1 MEPKNAILDSSGQQ
15 LLSQNNIDSYLEI
28 WIYSVQD
35 FLKWWYVQMPI
46 WHLRRLGRLSVVID
60 DFLSITVLIKNFFLP
75 WHRDYSLIGYF
86 FGILVKLLYLP
97 IAIAIYILAILIYIA
112 LIMAWIALPIATM
125 VFILISIFR

>member
-1 MEPKNAILDSSGQQ
+1 
-15 LLSQNNIDSYLEI
+15 
-28 WIYSVQD
+28 
-35 FLKWWYVQMPI
+35 MPI

-112 LIMAWIALPIATM
+112 LIIAWIALPIATM